1 VKKKVLIF
9 SAALLPS
16 QTGKNPGTKG
26 PPFHTYLFSRAYCFI
41 MPGISTCCLMTE
53 PLAAALDRLAPLTDL
68 IEVMDEGPHLITDT
82 GLFAG
87 YTQKIIL
94 HAPFHGINIASLFEP
109 VRKASVQV
117 TADCFEAA
125 AAIGAPVVVH
135 PGYYAWEQEREA
147 ADRQFKKSLR
157 ELTRTAREHSLTIWF
172 ENMGN
177 MNFFNLRTPESLA
190 LIGKTG
196 LALDT
201 GHAHLNGCLE
211 AFLKTPFCHM
221 HIHDN
226 KGKSDTHSAIG
237 EGTID
242 FKPVLKALERT
253 GASAVLE
260 MKDYPAVIK
269 SIRVLDGM

>member
-1 VKKKVLIF
+1 MFI
-9 SAALLPS
+9 A
-16 QTGKNPGTKG
+16 
-26 PPFHTYLFSRAYCFI
+26 SRAYCFI
-41 MPGISTCCLMTE
+41 MPGISTCCLMAE

-68 IEVMDEGPHLITDT
+68 IEVMDEGPHLINDT
-82 GLFAG
+82 GLFES
-87 YTQKIIL
+87 YTQKFVL
-94 HAPFHGINIASLFEP
+94 HAPFHGVNIASLFEP
-109 VRKASVQV
+109 IRRASVQV
-117 TADCFEAA
+117 TVDCFAPA
-125 AAIGAPVVVH
+125 AAIGAIGVVVH
-135 PGYYAWEQEREA
+135 PGYYAWEQEKKG
-147 ADRQFKKSLR
+147 ADRQFKKSLK
-157 ELTRTAREHSLTIWF
+157 ELKRAAREHSLTFWF

-226 KGKSDTHSAIG
+226 SGKSDTHSAIG

-242 FKPVLKALERT
+242 FTPVLKALDRT
-253 GASAVLE
+253 GATAVLE
-260 MKDYPAVIK
+260 MKDYPAVVK
-269 SIRVLDGM
+269 SLKALEKM